1 MKKAF
6 FEPDC
11 DIGGY
16 SCPAWSDA
24 YEKLRDLARAHPV
37 FNEREIAAANGDDNI
52 EAIDDFAEELAQG
65 LHGKPPKILVNLA
78 LCSQPGKCRWAAQND

>member
-24 YEKLRDLARAHPV
+24 YEKLRD
-37 FNEREIAAANGDDNI
+37 
-52 EAIDDFAEELAQG
+52 
-65 LHGKPPKILVNLA
+65 
-78 LCSQPGKCRWAAQND
+78 PGKRVETVSGAQKCTETMTTNT